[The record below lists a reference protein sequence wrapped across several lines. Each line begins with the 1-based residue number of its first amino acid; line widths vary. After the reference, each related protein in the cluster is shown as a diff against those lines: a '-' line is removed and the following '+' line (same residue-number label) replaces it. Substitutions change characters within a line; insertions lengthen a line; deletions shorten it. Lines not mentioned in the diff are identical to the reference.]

1 MPFDSETRSEEIA
14 VDVPL
19 PEEPTEMSGEN
30 GQGWIT
36 EEPFFTI
43 SPDARQ
49 VRQRKEVKDEPTC
62 HLQRNV
68 SF

>member
-1 MPFDSETRSEEIA
+1 MPTVNPVPSESETRDDEIV

-36 EEPFFTI
+36 EEPFFTV
-43 SPDARQ
+43 SL
-49 VRQRKEVKDEPTC
+49 VRDKCDNAKK
-62 HLQRNV
+62 
-68 SF
+68 